1 MEEGSC
7 YTMHMENI
15 ARSVRITA
23 DADSLLTTLAGKTGK
38 PKAQIVQEAL
48 KVLEDRIFWSEVQT
62 AFESGSEAASETE
75 LWDTTVAD
83 GFEHESR

>member
-1 MEEGSC
+1 
-7 YTMHMENI
+7 MENV

-48 KVLEDRIFWSEVQT
+48 EALEDRIFWSEVQT
-62 AFESGSEAASETE
+62 AFENGSETAAETA
-75 LWDTTVAD
+75 LWDATVPD
-83 GFEHESR
+83 GFHESR